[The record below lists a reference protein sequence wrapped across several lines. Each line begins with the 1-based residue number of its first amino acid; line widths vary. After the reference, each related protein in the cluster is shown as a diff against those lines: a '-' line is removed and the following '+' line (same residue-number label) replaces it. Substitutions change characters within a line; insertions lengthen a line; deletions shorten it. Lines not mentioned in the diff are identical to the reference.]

1 MDKLKAGTIGGERYG
16 KEDFNPTDDVDVHIG
31 LQCLSVV

>member
-1 MDKLKAGTIGGERYG
+1 MDKLKAGIIGGERYG